1 MNLKDMNAEITARE
15 EDVFMKA
22 MEDHALIQ
30 NLGIVGV
37 SPYDPTL
44 QSFLAEALAAT
55 EGEDDLREF
64 ILKNWRTGK

>member
-1 MNLKDMNAEITARE
+1 
-15 EDVFMKA
+15 MKA